1 MDDFGRRFKS
11 LLEKAGL
18 GNKYSGPSEM
28 VQQWDKIVT
37 NLEESGYDD
46 FLVEYDNDLAIR
58 GHIEKI
64 LRSWEPVND
73 MRSAFENFQI
83 EIDRIDKR
91 LKALFIDEKRTHID
105 KWWLAGI
112 LKNGSGDYAND
123 IKSDC
128 GIVLSA

>member
-1 MDDFGRRFKS
+1 MILVADSNLFWK
-11 LLEKAGL
+11 KQVWA
-18 GNKYSGPSEM
+18 
-28 VQQWDKIVT
+28 T
-37 NLEESGYDD
+37 NIQGQVKWFNNGIK